1 MCDID
6 IDPVSTISDRF
17 AMFNP
22 FENQSPSKIMKIGQ
36 NYEKLTA
43 KQDFE
48 PNGSPQT
55 LKNLEHRTLVGLN
68 YGMNDVKPRG
78 ETPKKVLEKKN
89 LIFAD
94 GGQLGQILQFSDART
109 PILTNSGSDL
119 VSLNPIS
126 FCSCPASAK
135 TLTGNENSSTTCY
148 CVMPDVPQKL
158 GSMCNF
164 TAK

>member
-6 IDPVSTISDRF
+6 IDPVSNISDRF

-36 NYEKLTA
+36 NYEKLAA

-55 LKNLEHRTLVGLN
+55 LKNLEYRALVGLN

-94 GGQLGQILQFSDART
+94 GGQLGQILQFSDVQT
-109 PILTNSGSDL
+109 PNLTISGFDL